1 MKTPRGTEM
10 DKRIHDLDPNSHFI
24 LIFLTVVGFTF
35 FFVILYIWRCF
46 LTSSNTDMQ
55 EECVIFLHG
64 MIYLGF
70 FTICTLL
77 AKKYL

>member
-1 MKTPRGTEM
+1 MKLKEQTVKTPRGTEM

-35 FFVILYIWRCF
+35 FFCYLLRWRCF

-55 EECVIFLHG
+55 ESVESSCMG
-64 MIYLGF
+64 
-70 FTICTLL
+70 
-77 AKKYL
+77 